1 MQEQI
6 ITHILIS
13 GGLSVQLG
21 LFLQA
26 WSRLSKLTSA
36 AAAAVHDSFPISDD
50 ISAFI
55 PRPAASFFKKR
66 PKCTYC
72 NTQPIHICTTSSVPF
87 RKSQFLKKETNL
99 ERVLNLIRNLPEAVE
114 SQRRLMRQA
123 IRWAA
128 DGRFLPATVPH
139 QETGASHRNMNELK
153 KKTEASQANGRSGSS
168 RKQ

>member
-1 MQEQI
+1 VQEQI
-6 ITHILIS
+6 IMHILIS

-36 AAAAVHDSFPISDD
+36 AAMRNSFPISDG
-50 ISAFI
+50 ILAFI

-99 ERVLNLIRNLPEAVE
+99 ERVLNLIRNLPEAIE
-114 SQRRLMRQA
+114 SQRRLLRQA
-123 IRWAA
+123 IR
-128 DGRFLPATVPH
+128 
-139 QETGASHRNMNELK
+139 
-153 KKTEASQANGRSGSS
+153 
-168 RKQ
+168 